1 MTSQS
6 RPENQSVQP
15 IRFGKYVLLDRIN
28 VGGMAEVFK
37 AKAFGVE
44 GFEKIVAIKRIL
56 PTMSEDDEF
65 IKMFVD
71 EARITVQL
79 HHENIVQVHELG
91 READQYYIAMEYVS
105 GRDMRQVLD
114 AMKKRG
120 QRIPVATAAYI
131 AANVAEGLDYA
142 HHKTD
147 ASGKNL
153 KLIHR
158 DVSPQNI
165 LVSYDGAV
173 KITDF
178 GIAKAEDRASKTQA
192 GVLKGKF
199 AYMSPEQVRGQEIDG
214 RSDIFAV
221 GILLYEMVTGERLF
235 LGESDF
241 STLDKVRKAEVQP
254 PTELNTDLP
263 AELEAIILKA
273 LAREPDERFLRGAEL
288 AEALERFLIED
299 SSIFSAKRMRA
310 FMTQNF
316 AEDQERELSR
326 MRSLP
331 PVPPPDALEERATAV
346 TPSEAPPVLGGES
359 EKTVIFAGGMDFGEE
374 KNRTLRCIQT
384 RSF

>member
-6 RPENQSVQP
+6 RPDNQSVQP

-91 READQYYIAMEYVS
+91 REAEQYYIAMEYVS

-120 QRIPVATAAYI
+120 QRIPVSTAAYI

-153 KLIHR
+153 NLIH
-158 DVSPQNI
+158 NI
-165 LVSYDGAV
+165 
-173 KITDF
+173 F
-178 GIAKAEDRASKTQA
+178 
-192 GVLKGKF
+192 F
-199 AYMSPEQVRGQEIDG
+199 
-214 RSDIFAV
+214 
-221 GILLYEMVTGERLF
+221 
-235 LGESDF
+235 
-241 STLDKVRKAEVQP
+241 
-254 PTELNTDLP
+254 
-263 AELEAIILKA
+263 
-273 LAREPDERFLRGAEL
+273 
-288 AEALERFLIED
+288 
-299 SSIFSAKRMRA
+299 
-310 FMTQNF
+310 
-316 AEDQERELSR
+316 
-326 MRSLP
+326 
-331 PVPPPDALEERATAV
+331 
-346 TPSEAPPVLGGES
+346 
-359 EKTVIFAGGMDFGEE
+359 
-374 KNRTLRCIQT
+374 
-384 RSF
+384 